1 MFFNVDKKIEK
12 IKKKL
17 HNSQDVASRVFDKN
31 GKKIGFIFLKSMT
44 DETLFSDSIFR
55 PIKEFDGEITS
66 EKLIHEI
73 INNNVVE
80 EIKEGDIIEKILNG
94 NAVILLGDENKYI
107 SADIEKFIMRTPTEP
122 PTSPVIRGPREG
134 FTEDIKTNISLL
146 RRRFYS
152 DKFVLKNFTVGR
164 YSQTKV
170 CIAYLDEIASKD
182 VIKEIEK
189 KLKKINIDGV
199 IDAYYIGKFL
209 ENYPKSLFKQVGN
222 AEKPDIV
229 AGKILEGRVAILVD
243 GSPIVLTLPF
253 IFYEDM
259 QNSNDYYTNN
269 HYATYIRI
277 IRLFGYFLSVIA
289 SGGYLAMRLFHY
301 NVIPTKFL
309 ITIADTTRAIPFTPF
324 VELLFITLLF
334 QILYEV
340 SLRLPSYL
348 GLATSI
354 VGALVLGETGVNAG
368 LISPPGVI
376 VIALSKIAVYTL
388 PEQAPQIT
396 VLQVLFL
403 FLGGCFGF
411 YGVVA
416 GLFYLVN
423 YLNRIDSYGA
433 PYLAPYSPR
442 IQSDLK
448 DAIIK
453 RTLVEMKKRPMSFEN
468 ANKTRMK

>member
-1 MFFNVDKKIEK
+1 MFFDVEKKIEE

-17 HNSQDVASRVFDKN
+17 HNSQDVASRIFDKN
-31 GKKIGFIFLKSMT
+31 GQKIGMIFIKSMT
-44 DETLFSDSIFR
+44 NETLFSDNIYK
-55 PIKEFDGEITS
+55 PIKEYEGEITA
-66 EKLIHEI
+66 EKLVNRI
-73 INNNVVE
+73 IINNVVE
-80 EIKEGDIIEKILNG
+80 EIKEKDVLSKVLNG
-94 NAVILLGDENKYI
+94 NAVILLGNENKFV
-107 SADIEKFIMRTPTEP
+107 SADIEEFIMRTPTEP

-134 FTEDIKTNISLL
+134 FTEDIKTNITLL

-152 DKFVLKNFTVGR
+152 EKLVMKDFTVGR
-164 YSQTKV
+164 YSNTKV
-170 CIAYLDEIASKD
+170 CVAYLDGVANKD
-182 VIKEIEK
+182 VVSEIEK
-189 KLKKINIDGV
+189 KLKKIDIDGV
-199 IDAYYIGKFL
+199 VDAYYIGKYL

-229 AGKILEGRVAILVD
+229 AAKILEGRVAVLVD

-253 IFYEDM
+253 IFFEDM
-259 QNSNDYYTNN
+259 QNSNDYYTSN

-277 IRLFGYFLSVIA
+277 IRLFGYILSVVV
-289 SGGYLAMRLFHY
+289 SGAFLALRLFHY

-309 ITIADTTRAIPFTPF
+309 ITIADTTQAIPFTPF
-324 VELLFITLLF
+324 IEILFITLLF

-354 VGALVLGETGVNAG
+354 VGALILGDTGVNAG

-396 VLQVLFL
+396 ILQVLFI
-403 FLGGCFGF
+403 FLGGCFGL

-416 GLFYLVN
+416 GIFYLVN
-423 YLNRIDSYGA
+423 YLNRIDSYGV

-442 IQSDLK
+442 VEADLK
-448 DAIIK
+448 DAMIK
-453 RTLVEMKKRPMSFEN
+453 KSLVEMKHRPMSFN
-468 ANKTRMK
+468 IKNKTRQK